1 MTECNTSNS
10 LFQAELFPKIQ
21 GRKIKVNFDG
31 GNVSSDGGV
40 LLLKQVDRNLK
51 LTTRLAS
58 ICKKYDTRQEGKI
71 EHDVRTMLIQRI
83 YAIACGYEDLN
94 DHNDLRRDIAWQTVA
109 EKTKELASTSTLC
122 RFENTSIRAMCMEL
136 MNYMIDLF
144 IESFK
149 RSPEEIILD
158 FDNTNNTIHGKQEG
172 RFFHGYYD
180 EYCFLPLYV
189 YSGEKLVTAFL
200 QPSDEDGA
208 KHAGAV
214 LKIISEKL
222 RKKWPD
228 VKIIY
233 RGDSGFARKRH
244 LHWCEKNNIDYIIG
258 FSKNNRLEDELSDV
272 MKEAEDLY
280 QKTGEKVK
288 LYKKFRYAAGSWNG
302 RNRNVIG
309 KAEFSQYGK
318 NPRFILT
325 TLDGAPKQLY
335 EDVYCFRGEMENRLK
350 EQKLGL
356 FSDRTSAHKWWTN
369 QFRILLA
376 AFAYI
381 LFEEMRNT
389 ALKDTVLEK
398 AQVGTIRL
406 KLLKI
411 GAVIT
416 RNTRTI
422 MFRLSSACTCKNI
435 FWKVAEAFAPG

>member
-1 MTECNTSNS
+1 MTECNTPNS
-10 LFQAELFPKIQ
+10 FFQGELFPKIK

-40 LLLKQVDRNLK
+40 LLLKQIDKKLN

-58 ICKKYDTRQEGKI
+58 ICRKYDSRQQGKV
-71 EHDVRTMLIQRI
+71 EHDVKSLLIQRI

-94 DHNDLRRDIAWQTVA
+94 DHNELRHDIVWQTVSG
-109 EKTKELASTSTLC
+109 KTKELASTATLC
-122 RFENTSIRAMCMEL
+122 RFENSSVREMCMEL
-136 MNYMIDLF
+136 MDFMIDLF

-149 RSPEEIILD
+149 STPEEIILD
-158 FDNTNNTIHGKQEG
+158 FDNTNNTIHGNQEG

-214 LKIISEKL
+214 LKIISTKL
-222 RKKWPD
+222 HKKWPN

-244 LHWCEKNNIDYIIG
+244 LYWCEKNHIDYIIG
-258 FSKNNRLEDELSDV
+258 LAKNKRLEAALSDS
-272 MKEAEDLY
+272 MNEAEALY
-280 QKTGEKVK
+280 QERGEKVK
-288 LYKKFRYAAGSWNG
+288 VYKEFIYAADSWHD
-302 RNRNVIG
+302 RQRKVIG
-309 KAEFSQYGK
+309 KAEFSKYGK

-325 TLDGAPKQLY
+325 TLKGGAKKLY
-335 EDVYCFRGEMENRLK
+335 EDVYCSRGDMENRLK

-356 FSDRTSAHKWWTN
+356 FSDRTSAHAWWTN
-369 QFRILLA
+369 QLRILFA

-381 LFEEMRNT
+381 LFEEMRNSALKGT
-389 ALKDTVLEK
+389 ALAK

-411 GAVIT
+411 GAVVT

-422 MFRLSSACTCKNI
+422 MFRLSSSCTCKNI